1 MATTTTPTRRTRF
14 SRRIPDHVTD
24 ELVNVLSIPKIYEF
38 NELFGLVYENLK
50 KRNAVSGGEEMLR
63 LRAYEKLQNLVGR
76 NLVEKHMKTYRGLPG
91 IKSAASVNQPKP
103 MMSPIMAAAQAA
115 VKAEEEAA
123 AAAERAAAKAAA
135 AAAAKAARTAA
146 ATAAAAKPAP
156 KKPAAPAATKA
167 KPLAKA
173 ASAKAPAKPTKV
185 ATSKSPAKPASKA
198 KTPAAARKR

>member
-24 ELVNVLSIPKIYEF
+24 ELVNVLSTPRIFEF
-38 NELFGLVYENLK
+38 NSLFGLVYENLK

-76 NLVEKHMKTYRGLPG
+76 NLVEKVAKTYRGLEG

-115 VKAEEEAA
+115 VKAEEEAEA
-123 AAAERAAAKAAA
+123 AAAKVAARAALRAARPVGKPGAKPAKPLLKSKPSVKPPAKAAA
-135 AAAAKAARTAA
+135 A
-146 ATAAAAKPAP
+146 
-156 KKPAAPAATKA
+156 
-167 KPLAKA
+167 
-173 ASAKAPAKPTKV
+173 KAPAKTKV
-185 ATSKSPAKPASKA
+185 ATVRTRV
-198 KTPAAARKR
+198 TPRVRGR